1 MSIIP
6 PILADTPSIS
16 IVTPSLNQG
25 RYIEQ
30 TIQSVLLQ
38 NYPNFE
44 HIVIDGG
51 STDGTVEIL
60 KKYPH
65 LKWISEKDSGQSEAL
80 NKGLKMATGDIIA
93 WINSDDWYAEGA
105 FNNVASFSNK
115 IQVRK

>member
-60 KKYPH
+60 KK
-65 LKWISEKDSGQSEAL
+65 ISAPEMDIGKGQWPIGSLEQRTKNGYWGYHRL
-80 NKGLKMATGDIIA
+80 DK
-93 WINSDDWYAEGA
+93 
-105 FNNVASFSNK
+105 F
-115 IQVRK
+115 